1 MVHVVKLMRPHLRD
15 STSPHFHRLMRTLCR
30 TPLRASCSTFI
41 KPITQKNDEAFK
53 DVLNIQG
60 PSQSN
65 ILVGSGLDP
74 LTSSPAM
81 MTTPQNTSALV
92 NAWVDNLHL
101 NSMEKTD
108 DEIKVFLSSQHY
120 TSRKS
125 LKFGIHHQPL
135 CSCRKMGHFRHISCT
150 TVLRGRRHHQ
160 PTNSRHQRPRSR
172 SPLVRIDSILCL
184 FEESCSSPLAMC
196 CTSML
201 LAICCTA
208 DVLYQPI
215 LDLCVVQRMLNL
227 MCSPRAS
234 PCVRSISCSHSPA
247 TLFPCSN

>member
-1 MVHVVKLMRPHLRD
+1 M
-15 STSPHFHRLMRTLCR
+15 
-30 TPLRASCSTFI
+30 
-41 KPITQKNDEAFK
+41 
-53 DVLNIQG
+53 QG

-81 MTTPQNTSALV
+81 MTTPQNTSAWV

-108 DEIKVFLSSQHY
+108 DEIKAFLSSQHY

-125 LKFGIHHQPL
+125 LKFGIITNPYALAEKWGISEILAAQLSYEAADITSQRTLANIVPAPGPL
-135 CSCRKMGHFRHISCT
+135 Y
-150 TVLRGRRHHQ
+150 
-160 PTNSRHQRPRSR
+160 
-172 SPLVRIDSILCL
+172 VRIDSFLCL
-184 FEESCSSPLAMC
+184 FEVSCSSPLAMC

-208 DVLYQPI
+208 DVLYQPM

-227 MCSPRAS
+227 MCSPLSRLTM
-234 PCVRSISCSHSPA
+234 C
-247 TLFPCSN
+247 